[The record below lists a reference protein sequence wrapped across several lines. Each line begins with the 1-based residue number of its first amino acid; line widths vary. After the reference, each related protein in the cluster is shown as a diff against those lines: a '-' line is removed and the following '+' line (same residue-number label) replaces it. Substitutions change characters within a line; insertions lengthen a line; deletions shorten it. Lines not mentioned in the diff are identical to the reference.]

1 MRFKLLVAFVD
12 DAKTHKVIEAARKAG
27 ATGATILNNAMGEG
41 LHKHKTFLGLTMG
54 SQRDVILMVVEEH
67 HSRTILEAM
76 CEEGEFE
83 TKKGSGMAFLIDID
97 DVVGISKQIERL
109 SSNVEDKL

>member
-12 DAKTHKVIEAARKAG
+12 DSKTHKVLEAARKAG

-67 HSRTILEAM
+67 LSRAVLEAM
-76 CEEGEFE
+76 NGEGGFE
-83 TKKGSGMAFLIDID
+83 TEKGSGMAFQLDIE
-97 DVVGISKQIERL
+97 DVVGLGKQIESL
-109 SSNVEDKL
+109 ADKVENKI